1 MSETAAEKPAN
12 KIVTELRV
20 SAHLMTL
27 DTGLFCIVCNPS
39 KAADPVSGLPG
50 VRVSLGPGPAG
61 RPEQVT
67 ICAFR
72 DDGWMTPFGDAS
84 LVRIH
89 QGPAQVMVTVYQ
101 APNAPEG
108 SAPNLQVL
116 RLSDAAVAPQPRAPE
131 APVVSAVMP
140 RAVGAPPVAPKMMDM
155 LAHIQGQGDVGC
167 MMGERVGEP
176 GSGRWIEG
184 FAVAPTSG
192 VAVADIEYQAVLGR
206 DWLSPW
212 VEGGQFC
219 GSRGMSLPL
228 LGLRLRLKGE
238 AAEKFEC
245 FYSASFVDGSSVGPV
260 PAGEPC
266 ESPEL
271 AALESM
277 VIEIR
282 PRGAAAAAP
291 AKPARK
297 PAAPKPAA
305 KRK

>member
-1 MSETAAEKPAN
+1 MSETAAEKPAT
-12 KIVTELRV
+12 KIVNELRV

-27 DTGLFCIVCNPS
+27 DTGLFCIVSAPS
-39 KAADPVSGLPG
+39 KAADGVTGLPG
-50 VRVSLGPGPAG
+50 VRVTLAPGPAG
-61 RPEQVT
+61 RPEMVT
-67 ICAFR
+67 ICTFR

-101 APNAPEG
+101 APNAAEG

-116 RLSDAAVAPQPRAPE
+116 RLSDTAVAPAPRAPV
-131 APVVSAVMP
+131 APVVTTALARP
-140 RAVGAPPVAPKMMDM
+140 AAGGAPVAPKMMDM

-167 MMGERVGEP
+167 MLGERVGEP

-184 FAVAPTSG
+184 FAVAPTNG

-245 FYSASFVDGSSVGPV
+245 TYSASFVDGSTVGPV

-266 ESPEL
+266 ESPDL
-271 AALESM
+271 AALESIL
-277 VIEIR
+277 IEVR
-282 PRGAAAAAP
+282 AKGEAP

-297 PAAPKPAA
+297 PAAPKAAA

>member
-12 KIVTELRV
+12 KIVNELRV

-27 DTGLFCIVCNPS
+27 DTGLFCIVSSPS
-39 KAADPVSGLPG
+39 KAADAVAGLPG
-50 VRVSLGPGPAG
+50 VRVTLSPGPAG
-61 RPEQVT
+61 RPEAVT
-67 ICAFR
+67 ICGFR
-72 DDGWMTPFGDAS
+72 DDGWMTPFGDAA

-116 RLSDAAVAPQPRAPE
+116 RLSDAAVAPQPRAAA
-131 APVVSAVMP
+131 APVMGGAVMP
-140 RAVGAPPVAPKMMDM
+140 HRTGAPPVAPRMMDM
-155 LAHIQGQGDVGC
+155 LAHIQGAGDIGC
-167 MMGERVGEP
+167 MLGERVGEP

-184 FAVAPTSG
+184 FAVAPTTG

-219 GSRGMSLPL
+219 GSRGMALPL

-238 AAEKFEC
+238 AAEKFDC
-245 FYSASFVDGSSVGPV
+245 TYAATFVDGSTVGPV

-271 AALESM
+271 AAMESM
-277 VIEIR
+277 VIEIH
-282 PRGAAAAAP
+282 PKGGARP

-297 PAAPKPAA
+297 PAASKAAA